1 MHWDWLQY
9 SGNPNCTSFPE
20 TPAEKGGLVAGD
32 LLFRIDGQIIAAN
45 RPEDSEVFGNM
56 IKQYKTDSSILLS
69 GMRDGMPI
77 DMNITLSK
85 RPPPSNELPKLKD
98 KKFEFTI
105 REISFA
111 DRVNARLEIDHG
123 GLVVETVEPA
133 GWAALAGLR
142 QAISCWQSTR
152 YQLIQSLII
161 KI

>member
-1 MHWDWLQY
+1 
-9 SGNPNCTSFPE
+9 
-20 TPAEKGGLVAGD
+20 
-32 LLFRIDGQIIAAN
+32 
-45 RPEDSEVFGNM
+45 M
-56 IKQYKTDSSILLS
+56 IKQYKTDSTILLS

-142 QAISCWQSTR
+142 QGDLLLGIDQISINTILD
-152 YQLIQSLII
+152 YQNLIEKKVNQRPEKII
-161 KI
+161 FFIRRGIHTMYLEVQPDWKDS